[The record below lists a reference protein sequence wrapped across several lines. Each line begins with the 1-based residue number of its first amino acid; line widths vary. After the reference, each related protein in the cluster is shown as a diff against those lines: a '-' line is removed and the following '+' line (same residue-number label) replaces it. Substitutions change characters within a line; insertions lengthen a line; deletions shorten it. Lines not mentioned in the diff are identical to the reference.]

1 MSSAGIHNLLCDQGA
16 TFRKTLT
23 MFASKGTTAIDLTG
37 FTARMKI
44 KDEVGGTLIK
54 SLTSSSGGGLT
65 MGGSAGN
72 ATNGEIVILIS
83 ATASASFS
91 APLDAVYDLEIQ
103 NNSGIV
109 DRVLQGKFIIN
120 PEVTD

>member
-23 MFASKGTTAIDLTG
+23 MFASDGTTAIDLSG

-65 MGGSAGN
+65 IGGASGQT
-72 ATNGEIVILIS
+72 TNGEIDILIS
-83 ATASASFS
+83 ASDTASFS

-103 NNSGIV
+103 NNTGIV
-109 DRVLQGKFIIN
+109 DRVLQG
-120 PEVTD
+120 

>member
-23 MFASKGTTAIDLTG
+23 MFASDGTTAIDLTG

-54 SLTSSSGGGLT
+54 SLTSS
-65 MGGSAGN
+65 
-72 ATNGEIVILIS
+72 
-83 ATASASFS
+83 SFS

>member
-1 MSSAGIHNLLCDQGA
+1 MSTAGIHNLLCDQGA

-23 MFASKGTTAIDLTG
+23 MFQSDGTTVVDLTG
-37 FTARMKI
+37 YSARMKI

-65 MGGSAGN
+65 IGGSSGN
-72 ATNGEIVILIS
+72 ATNGEIDIQIS
-83 ATASASFS
+83 ATDTASFS

>member
-1 MSSAGIHNLLCDQGA
+1 MSTAGIHNLLCDQGA

-23 MFASKGTTAIDLTG
+23 MFQSDGTTVVDLTG
-37 FTARMKI
+37 YSARMKI

-54 SLTSSSGGGLT
+54 SLTSATNGGLT
-65 MGGSAGN
+65 IGGSAGN
-72 ATNGEIVILIS
+72 VTNGEIDVLIS
-83 ATASASFS
+83 ASDTESFA
-91 APLDAVYDLEIQ
+91 APQTAVYDLEIVS
-103 NNSGIV
+103 SGGVV

>member
-23 MFASKGTTAIDLTG
+23 MFASNGTTAIDLTG

-65 MGGSAGN
+65 IGGSAGTP
-72 ATNGEIVILIS
+72 TNGEIDVLIS
-83 ATASASFS
+83 ATDTESQVATREFTITVSVGATGGGQF
-91 APLDAVYDLEIQ
+91 
-103 NNSGIV
+103 N
-109 DRVLQGKFIIN
+109 
-120 PEVTD
+120 

>member
-23 MFASKGTTAIDLTG
+23 MFASDGTTAIDLTG

-65 MGGSAGN
+65 IGGSSGQ
-72 ATNGEIVILIS
+72 ATNGEIDILIS
-83 ATASASFS
+83 ASDTASFS

-103 NNSGIV
+103 SNTGIV

>member
-1 MSSAGIHNLLCDQGA
+1 MSTAGIHNLLCDQGA

-23 MFASKGTTAIDLTG
+23 MFASDGTTAIDLSG

-65 MGGSAGN
+65 IGGASGQT
-72 ATNGEIVILIS
+72 TNGEIDILIS
-83 ATASASFS
+83 ASDTASFS

>member
-23 MFASKGTTAIDLTG
+23 MFASDGTTAIDLTG

-65 MGGSAGN
+65 IGGSAGN
-72 ATNGEIVILIS
+72 ATNGEIDIQIS
-83 ATASASFS
+83 ATDTASFS

-103 NNSGIV
+103 KNSGIV
-109 DRVLQGKFIIN
+109 YRVLQGKFIIN

>member
-1 MSSAGIHNLLCDQGA
+1 MSTAGIHNLLCDQGA

-23 MFASKGTTAIDLTG
+23 MFQSDGTTVVDLTG
-37 FTARMKI
+37 YSARMKI

-65 MGGSAGN
+65 IGGASGQT
-72 ATNGEIVILIS
+72 TNGEIDILIS
-83 ATASASFS
+83 ASDTASFS
-91 APLDAVYDLEIQ
+91 APLDAVYDLEIES
-103 NNSGIV
+103 NTGVV

>member
-23 MFASKGTTAIDLTG
+23 MFASDGTTAIDLSG

-44 KDEVGGTLIK
+44 KEEIGGTLIK
-54 SLTSSSGGGLT
+54 SLTSASGGGLT
-65 MGGSAGN
+65 IGGSSGN
-72 ATNGEIVILIS
+72 LASGEIDILIS
-83 ATASASFS
+83 ASDTTSFS
-91 APLDAVYDLEIQ
+91 APTTAVYDIETVT
-103 NNSGIV
+103 SGGIV
-109 DRVLQGKFIIN
+109 DRILQGKFIIN

>member
-1 MSSAGIHNLLCDQGA
+1 MSTAGIHNLLCDQGA

-23 MFASKGTTAIDLTG
+23 MFQSDGTTVVDLTG
-37 FTARMKI
+37 YSARMKI

-54 SLTSSSGGGLT
+54 SLTSATNDGLT
-65 MGGSAGN
+65 IGGSA
-72 ATNGEIVILIS
+72 ADVTNGEIDVLIS
-83 ATASASFS
+83 ASDTASFA
-91 APLDAVYDLEIQ
+91 APQTAVYDLEIV
-103 NNSGIV
+103 SSGGIV

>member
-23 MFASKGTTAIDLTG
+23 MIASDGTTAIDLSG

-65 MGGSAGN
+65 IGGASGQT
-72 ATNGEIVILIS
+72 TNGEIDILIS
-83 ATASASFS
+83 ASDTASFS

-103 NNSGIV
+103 SNTGVV

>member
-23 MFASKGTTAIDLTG
+23 MFASDGTTAIDLTG

-44 KDEVGGTLIK
+44 KDEVGVTLIK

-65 MGGSAGN
+65 IGGSAGTP
-72 ATNGEIVILIS
+72 TNGEIDVLIS
-83 ATASASFS
+83 ATDTASFS

>member
-23 MFASKGTTAIDLTG
+23 MLASDGTTAIDLTG

-54 SLTSSSGGGLT
+54 SLSSSSGGGLT
-65 MGGSAGN
+65 IGGASGQT
-72 ATNGEIVILIS
+72 TNGEIDILIS
-83 ATASASFS
+83 ASDTASFS
-91 APLDAVYDLEIQ
+91 APLDAVYDLEIES
-103 NNSGIV
+103 NTGVV

>member
-1 MSSAGIHNLLCDQGA
+1 MSTAGIHNLLCDQGA

-23 MFASKGTTAIDLTG
+23 MLQSDGTTVVDLTG
-37 FTARMKI
+37 YSARMKI

-54 SLTSSSGGGLT
+54 SLTSATNGGLT
-65 MGGSAGN
+65 IGGSAGN
-72 ATNGEIVILIS
+72 VTNGEIDVLIS
-83 ATASASFS
+83 ATDTASFD
-91 APLDAVYDLEIQ
+91 APQTAVYDLEIV
-103 NNSGIV
+103 SSGGIV

>member
-1 MSSAGIHNLLCDQGA
+1 MSTAGIHNLLCDQGA

-23 MFASKGTTAIDLTG
+23 MFQSDGTTVVDLTG
-37 FTARMKI
+37 YSARMKI

-65 MGGSAGN
+65 IGGSSGN
-72 ATNGEIVILIS
+72 ATNGEIDIQIS
-83 ATASASFS
+83 ATDTASFS

-103 NNSGIV
+103 SNTGVV

>member
-23 MFASKGTTAIDLTG
+23 MFASDGTTAIDLSG

-65 MGGSAGN
+65 IGGASGQT
-72 ATNGEIVILIS
+72 TNGEIDILIS
-83 ATASASFS
+83 ASEHHFQH
-91 APLDAVYDLEIQ
+91 L
-103 NNSGIV
+103 
-109 DRVLQGKFIIN
+109 
-120 PEVTD
+120 

>member
-23 MFASKGTTAIDLTG
+23 MFASDGTTAIDLSG

-65 MGGSAGN
+65 IGGASGPT
-72 ATNGEIVILIS
+72 TNGEIDILIS
-83 ATASASFS
+83 ASDTASFS

>member
-23 MFASKGTTAIDLTG
+23 MFASDGTTAIDLTG

-65 MGGSAGN
+65 IGGSSGN
-72 ATNGEIVILIS
+72 ATNGEIDIQIS
-83 ATASASFS
+83 ATDTASFS

-103 NNSGIV
+103 SNTGVV